1 MTLARAFVFALL
13 SFLPVAGGAAA
24 QTSKTDDYRDQ
35 IAATVD
41 GVVKSKLADSNKEP
55 SYSMSLQTGV
65 MSYTQGGFDGR
76 SETNETEISL
86 ESGFN
91 ASNFAA
97 QWEWFHR
104 KNLATFM
111 GYRLAYNPKIKRTQ
125 YQAGFGGVRYY
136 LYTPGIPINGQKE
149 FTSYQY
155 NAKFKPYVAA
165 GLSSGRYLARV
176 FGEKAALDVS
186 SEFYGAMVGI
196 GAQVPVTAQTAAG
209 LDITYEYAKG
219 YGPLLFNASTFF
231 GLFGLYYY
239 Y

>member
-1 MTLARAFVFALL
+1 MMQAGACVFALL
-13 SFLPVAGGAAA
+13 GFLPVAGGAAA
-24 QTSKTDDYRDQ
+24 QTSKTDDYREQ

-41 GVVKSKLADSNKEP
+41 GVVKSKQADSKEP
-55 SYSMSLQTGV
+55 SYSISVQTGV
-65 MSYTQGGFDGR
+65 MSYTQGGFAGR
-76 SETNETEISL
+76 SESTETEISL

-111 GYRLAYNPKIKRTQ
+111 GYRLAYSPKIKRTQ

-136 LYTPGIPINGQKE
+136 LYTPGIPVNGQNE
-149 FTSYQY
+149 FTRYQY
-155 NAKFKPYVAA
+155 DAKFKPYVAA

-186 SEFYGAMVGI
+186 SEFYGAMLGL
-196 GAQVPVTAQTAAG
+196 GAQVPVTAKTAAG

-231 GLFGLYYY
+231 GLFGFYYY